1 MEADDR
7 GRKDDER
14 PDGLSIVIPAYNEE
28 AGLPAVLAD
37 LLATMRGAALPAWE
51 IIVDDDGSTDGTR
64 QALSGWD
71 EVTVLHHDRNRGY
84 GASLKTGIRRARHPL
99 IAITD
104 ADGTYPNGDIPRLL
118 RQLRE
123 EGLDMVIGARTGDD
137 VRIPPLRRP
146 AKRMLRALATYVS
159 ATPIPDLN
167 SGLRVFRRE
176 ACMRFFDLLPDGFSF
191 TTTISLAML
200 QSGFRVG
207 YAAIDYH
214 ARVGASKIRP
224 VRDLLNFV
232 QLVLRIGLYFAPLKI
247 FVPMGWVLMGAGVA
261 WGVVSRLVLGRLA
274 DVSTLVL
281 MMTGIQVF
289 VIGLVAELINRRV
302 PNVYRQE
309 E

>member
-14 PDGLSIVIPAYNEE
+14 PDGLSVVIPAYNEE
-28 AGLPAVLAD
+28 AGLPAVLSD
-37 LLATMRGAALPAWE
+37 LLATLRESGPAAWE
-51 IIVDDDGSTDGTR
+51 VIVVDDGSSDGTAAAAR
-64 QALSGWD
+64 REA
-71 EVTVLHHDRNRGY
+71 VTVLRHDRNRGY

-207 YAAIDYH
+207 YASIDYH
-214 ARVGASKIRP
+214 ARLGASKIRP
-224 VRDLLNFV
+224 VRDLLNFI

-247 FVPMGWVLMGAGVA
+247 FVPMGWMLMGVGVA
-261 WGVVSRLVLGRLA
+261 WGIVSRIAFGRLA
-274 DVSTLVL
+274 DVSTLVV

-302 PNVYRQE
+302 PNAYRQE
-309 E
+309 G

>member
-14 PDGLSIVIPAYNEE
+14 PDGLSVVIPAYNEE
-28 AGLPAVLAD
+28 AGLPAVLSD
-37 LLATMRGAALPAWE
+37 LLATLRESGPAAWE
-51 IIVDDDGSTDGTR
+51 VIVVDDGSSDGTAAAAR
-64 QALSGWD
+64 REA
-71 EVTVLHHDRNRGY
+71 VTVLRHDRNRGY
-84 GASLKTGIRRARHPL
+84 GASLKTGIRRARYPL

-104 ADGTYPNGDIPRLL
+104 ADGTYPNRDIPRLL
-118 RQLRE
+118 RQLRD
-123 EGLDMVIGARTGDD
+123 EGLDMAIGARTGAD
-137 VRIPPLRRP
+137 VRIPVLRRP

-167 SGLRVFRRE
+167 SGLRVFRRQ

-207 YAAIDYH
+207 YASIDYH
-214 ARVGASKIRP
+214 ARLGASKIRP
-224 VRDLLNFV
+224 VRDLLNFI

-247 FVPMGWVLMGAGVA
+247 FVPMGWMLMGVGVA
-261 WGVVSRLVLGRLA
+261 WGIVSRIAFGRLA
-274 DVSTLVL
+274 DVSTLVV

-302 PNVYRQE
+302 PNAYRQE
-309 E
+309 G